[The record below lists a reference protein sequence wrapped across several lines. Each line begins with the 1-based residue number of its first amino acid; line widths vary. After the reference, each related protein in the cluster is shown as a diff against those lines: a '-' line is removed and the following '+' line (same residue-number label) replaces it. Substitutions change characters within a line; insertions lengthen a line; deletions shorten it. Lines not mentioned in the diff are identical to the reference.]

1 MSEATENSEQRKW
14 WARALLVGGVI
25 ALVALP
31 LGALGTKFG
40 VWTFQGGFLLLAVGV
55 VLATIVFFL
64 GIVGGVYAHVKKRG
78 PDRND
83 CLIGAVIGVVI
94 LGVMG
99 SNAMTAFS
107 VPPIHNIS
115 TDTSNP
121 PQFDQLATLRET
133 LRAENPDMINALA
146 YDTENL
152 PQQQQAAYPQV
163 KPLISSTAPD
173 EMLERAASVVED
185 LGMELV
191 QANRQRGIVE
201 ATDTTFWFGFKDDV
215 VIRVRAEG
223 AGSVVDIRSV
233 SRVGQSDLGK
243 NAERIMAIL
252 GALAD

>member
-1 MSEATENSEQRKW
+1 MDNSEQRKW
-14 WARALLVGGVI
+14 WARALLVGGVV

-31 LGALGTKFG
+31 LGALGTRFG
-40 VWTFQGGFLLLAVGV
+40 VWSFQGGFLLLAVGV

-64 GIVGGVYAHVKKRG
+64 GVVGGVYAHVKKRG
-78 PDRND
+78 ADRND

-94 LGVMG
+94 LGIMG

-107 VPPIHNIS
+107 VPPIHNIT
-115 TDTSNP
+115 TDTRNP
-121 PQFDQLATLRET
+121 PEFDQLATLRET
-133 LRAENPDMINALA
+133 LRAENPEAVNPLA
-146 YDTENL
+146 YDAEKL
-152 PQQQQAAYPQV
+152 ASQQQTAYPEV
-163 KPLISSTAPD
+163 KPLITSTAPD
-173 EMLERAASVVED
+173 EMLERAARAVED

-223 AGSVVDIRSV
+223 AGSVVDVRSV

-243 NAERIMAIL
+243 NADRILAIL
-252 GALAD
+252 GALGD